1 MVACGVT
8 LVDAPIRQTSIRPS
22 SPIQGSTACPNPGA
36 GLEKVTQK
44 LLNQSSPWG
53 GNRTSRGTPICGR
66 NNERNN
72 SLKLR
77 IATWNIRTML
87 DGRDNNDVPRRRTAL
102 IAMELSR
109 YNVDIAAL
117 SETRLSDEGS
127 LCETGAGYTF
137 FWKGYPS
144 GSPRIHGVGMALKNS
159 LVEKLTESPTYI
171 SERLMTLRLPLARG
185 EYATVISAYAP
196 TLKSDEETKDQF
208 YNSLIDTLSRINR
221 TDKVIL
227 LGDFNA
233 RVGKDSEMWPGV
245 LGGHGVGNMN
255 SNGLR
260 LLTLCTEH
268 NLSLTNT
275 FFRMR
280 DKYKTSWMHPRSR
293 HWHLIDYIAI
303 SRNDLSTVIKTRAMR
318 GAECSTDH
326 RLIVSDMRL
335 SIRPKTRLR
344 SRTVKKLNTRL
355 LKDPEKRSEF
365 QQVLEEKLDS
375 RQPIPEEVDVTGRWQ
390 QLSSDLGGC
399 AESTLGICR
408 RKNRDWFDDN
418 SSAIAELVQAKN
430 RAHNAAVA
438 NPSSVTLRNR
448 FKELR
453 SETQRELRRIE
464 NGWWVSLAEEIQGY
478 ADSNDAQNFFNA
490 VKQAYGPMNKSVA
503 PVRSSDGAT
512 LFKKNEE
519 IVGRWAE
526 HFSSLLN
533 VRQNISLSI
542 LEEIPQR
549 ITSAELDGMPT
560 LDEVRKCVGNLK
572 NGKSPGTDG
581 LPAELFKYGGDALN
595 LRLHELLCHVWEY
608 EEVPTEWKES
618 LIVAIYKN
626 KGDRSVCGN
635 SRGISL
641 LSVAGKIMAKIL
653 LGRLIP
659 SISEDILPE
668 TQAGFR
674 PNRSTSDMIFVSRQ
688 LLEKCREQHRPLFV
702 GFLDLSKAFDTVDRE
717 ILWAV
722 LSRAGCPDKF
732 IRLVRLLHDGMR
744 AKVRVGSL
752 ESEPFDVSG
761 GVKQGCVLAPVL
773 FNIFIQCVT
782 FLLHQRLDAGAGAH
796 ISFRTDRNLF
806 DLKKLK
812 ARTKRKNTRVLEL
825 QYADDC
831 TLVAHTPTDLQSALT
846 AASAIYETFGLKVNT
861 DKTEVLCWSPGGDS
875 ENSPTEFHIE
885 NSALKIVKD
894 FKYLGTYLSSDCRMD
909 REVEN
914 RISHASSAY
923 YRLRRRVFHN
933 HNLSLTTKI
942 KVYDAVCLSAL
953 LYGSEAWTLYARQ
966 LKLLEAWH
974 IKSLRSMLRIS
985 WWDRVTHSDI
995 LKRSHSI
1002 SIESNL
1008 SRRQLRWVGHVI
1020 RMPDERLPKQVLY
1033 GELSEGLR
1041 SAGGQKKR
1049 FKDHLKRTLKKCEID
1064 SGSLETNAL
1073 ERPNWR
1079 SICHRGVEKL
1089 ERDRHS
1095 EMERRRNRR
1104 HERNLNPPP
1113 QNEAYTC
1120 KVCKRIC
1127 RSRIGLRSHVAAH
1140 QRRASGRQDV
1150 IIGNDGPP

>member
-1 MVACGVT
+1 MLPFG
-8 LVDAPIRQTSIRPS
+8 RP
-22 SPIQGSTACPNPGA
+22 PYDQAALFRGSTACPNPGA

-66 NNERNN
+66 NNTRNN

-77 IATWNIRTML
+77 IATWNVRTML
-87 DGRDNNDVPRRRTAL
+87 DGRDTNNIPRRRTAL
-102 IAMELSR
+102 IAMELGR
-109 YNVDIAAL
+109 YNVDIAGL

-127 LCETGAGYTF
+127 LCEAGGGYTF
-137 FWKGYPS
+137 YWKGYPS
-144 GSPRIHGVGMALKNS
+144 GCPRIHGVGMALKNS

-171 SERLMTLRLPLARG
+171 SERLMTLRLPLARS

-208 YNSLIDTLSRINR
+208 YDSLINVLSHINR
-221 TDKVIL
+221 NDKIIL

-233 RVGKDSEMWPGV
+233 RVGRDSETWPGV
-245 LGGHGVGNMN
+245 LGRHGVGNMN

-260 LLTLCTEH
+260 LLALCTEH

-280 DKYKTSWMHPRSR
+280 EKYKTSWMHPRSR
-293 HWHLIDYIAI
+293 HWHLIDYIAV
-303 SRNDLSTVIKTRAMR
+303 SRGDLSSVIKTRAMR

-335 SIRPKTRLR
+335 SIRPKTRLQPR
-344 SRTVKKLNTRL
+344 SAKKLNTRL
-355 LKDPEKRSEF
+355 LMDPEKRSEF
-365 QQVLEEKLDS
+365 QLALEEKLNS
-375 RQPIPEEVDVTGRWQ
+375 RPIPEVDVVTGGWQ
-390 QLSSDLGGC
+390 HFSSDLRGC
-399 AESTLGICR
+399 AESTLGVRR
-408 RKNRDWFDDN
+408 RKNRDWFDEN
-418 SSAIAELVQAKN
+418 SSTITELIQAKK

-438 NPSSVTLRNR
+438 NPSSTALRNR

-453 SETQRELRRIE
+453 SETQRELRRME
-464 NGWWVSLAEEIQGY
+464 DDWWARLAGEIQGY

-490 VKQAYGPMNKSVA
+490 VKQAYGPMNKSVT
-503 PVRSSDGAT
+503 PVRSSDGLT
-512 LFKKNEE
+512 LLKKNEE
-519 IVGRWAE
+519 IAGRWAE
-526 HFSSLLN
+526 HFSNLLN
-533 VRQNISLSI
+533 VRQNISLSV

-549 ITSAELDGMPT
+549 RICTELDGMPT
-560 LDEVRKCVGNLK
+560 LDEVRKCMKNLK
-572 NGKSPGTDG
+572 NGKSPGVDG
-581 LPAELFKYGGDALN
+581 LPAELFKYGGEALN
-595 LRLHELLCHVWEY
+595 LRLHELLCHVWQH

-618 LIVAIYKN
+618 LIVTIYKN
-626 KGDRSVCGN
+626 KGDRSICGN

-641 LSVAGKIMAKIL
+641 LSAAGKIMAKIL
-653 LGRLIP
+653 LNRIIP
-659 SISEDILPE
+659 NISEDILPE

-717 ILWAV
+717 LLWAV

-744 AKVRVGSL
+744 AKVRVASL
-752 ESEPFDVSG
+752 ESDPFAVAG

-773 FNIFIQCVT
+773 FNIYIQCVT

-831 TLVAHTPTDLQSALT
+831 TLIAHTPADLQSALT
-846 AASAIYETFGLKVNT
+846 AASAIYESFGLKVNT
-861 DKTEVLCWSPGGDS
+861 DKTEVLCWTPEGGLEHS
-875 ENSPTEFHIE
+875 TTEFYIGD
-885 NSALKIVKD
+885 SALKIVGD

-914 RISHASSAY
+914 RISHAAGAY
-923 YRLRRRVFHN
+923 HRLRRRVFSN
-933 HNLSLTTKI
+933 HNLSLKTKV
-942 KVYDAVCLSAL
+942 KVYDAICLSAL

-974 IKSLRSMLRIS
+974 IKSLRSMLGIS
-985 WWDRVTHSDI
+985 WWNRVTHSDI
-995 LKRSHSI
+995 LKRSHSV

-1020 RMPDERLPKQVLY
+1020 RMSDGESTLWRTQRRPPLCRWTKEALQGPSEKNPQEVRHRLCIAGDGCLGASKLAQHLSQRRRKTGERQL
-1033 GELSEGLR
+1033 G
-1041 SAGGQKKR
+1041 
-1049 FKDHLKRTLKKCEID
+1049 TLKWKEGETEDMKEIP
-1064 SGSLETNAL
+1064 TP
-1073 ERPNWR
+1073 RPKMKPTYAKYVDESAAQGLDYAATSQHTGAAR
-1079 SICHRGVEKL
+1079 ME
-1089 ERDRHS
+1089 DRTSSSTTMDFH
-1095 EMERRRNRR
+1095 
-1104 HERNLNPPP
+1104 
-1113 QNEAYTC
+1113 
-1120 KVCKRIC
+1120 K
-1127 RSRIGLRSHVAAH
+1127 
-1140 QRRASGRQDV
+1140 
-1150 IIGNDGPP
+1150 